1 MMHLLWLLP
10 MSGLLCRLKHKRT
23 LHLMQHPLYFLE
35 TSFHRYVLSNVIDFF
50 FLFYATYAHMGF
62 LCCQKQM
69 LRIITFSD
77 IGFLITISLVVFYIQ
92 GIFHYN
98 IFFPLLGYIYPVL
111 GMIRIQNNHS
121 TQKTL
126 VTALPVPALYSV

>member
-23 LHLMQHPLYFLE
+23 PHLMQHPLYFLE

-62 LCCQKQM
+62 LCCQKKM
-69 LRIITFSD
+69 LRIITFSH
-77 IGFLITISLVVFYIQ
+77 IGFLITISLVALYTQ

-98 IFFPLLGYIYPVL
+98 IFLPLLGYKYPVL

-121 TQKTL
+121 TQKTP